1 MSNIVVKFG
10 SSAGAG
16 NILIPLFENEFVID
30 GSQPD
35 ERREIEMAFNMT
47 DLDLTPWVALLKEA
61 LAEQSKPEAVYAPQF
76 DFDILADLKAIKTT
90 YNGQNI
96 RDFVLSADYADN
108 NLNIRELSGVF
119 PGETEASLKG
129 DVFPMTRC

>member
-1 MSNIVVKFG
+1 M
-10 SSAGAG
+10 
-16 NILIPLFENEFVID
+16 IPLFENEFVID

-96 RDFVLSADYADN
+96 RDFVLSADYA
-108 NLNIRELSGVF
+108 E
-119 PGETEASLKG
+119 
-129 DVFPMTRC
+129 